1 MTDEDKKEILK
12 WLVVGAGAMTA
23 FIWLPLV
30 VIGIIMCLPLLLLF
44 ALLEDNTVDDGNERR
59 REENTSNPPED

>member
-30 VIGIIMCLPLLLLF
+30 VIGFIMCLPLLLLF
-44 ALLEDNTVDDGNERR
+44 ALLEDNTIDDENER
-59 REENTSNPPED
+59 REENTSNPPKD

>member
-12 WLVVGAGAMTA
+12 WCVVGAGTATA

-30 VIGIIMCLPLLLLF
+30 VIGLIMCSPLLLLF
-44 ALLEDNTVDDGNERR
+44 ALFEDNTIDDENER
-59 REENTSNPPED
+59 REENAGDPPED